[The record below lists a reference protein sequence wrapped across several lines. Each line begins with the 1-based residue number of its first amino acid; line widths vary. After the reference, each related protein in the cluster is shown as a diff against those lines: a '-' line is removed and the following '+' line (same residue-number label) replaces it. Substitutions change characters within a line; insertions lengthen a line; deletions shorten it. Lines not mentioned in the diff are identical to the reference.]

1 MPLII
6 AVCLALCILAAMGAH
21 ATHPYSDYGL
31 FIPSP
36 EAWGIPFLWNEIIN
50 VSMILAATFGCFLI
64 NKRFRLLKT
73 SQPLGASFFL
83 PLFCANPLLAGS
95 LTSATILTLVLM
107 WAIVTICSAWKSRNA
122 TREAFVT
129 GVIISAGSMIQYAF
143 IPFLAAVFLSFVAM
157 KAMRFKEFLALGLGA
172 IAPYWIAFGLG
183 LINPLEIRIPDPH
196 PIFTYGLPENLF
208 LPSLGCAVLF
218 LCAFMLTLT
227 NGLLL
232 YAGNAEIRSYI
243 NVFNIFGITAAIA
256 APFDI
261 ANIAAYTGIFY
272 LWVALQF
279 ALFFTLRNT
288 PRPRIIFLI
297 IQALI
302 LIYGI
307 TETII
312 FIL

>member
-1 MPLII
+1 M
-6 AVCLALCILAAMGAH
+6 
-21 ATHPYSDYGL
+21 
-31 FIPSP
+31 
-36 EAWGIPFLWNEIIN
+36 
-50 VSMILAATFGCFLI
+50 
-64 NKRFRLLKT
+64 
-73 SQPLGASFFL
+73 
-83 PLFCANPLLAGS
+83 
-95 LTSATILTLVLM
+95 
-107 WAIVTICSAWKSRNA
+107 
-122 TREAFVT
+122 
-129 GVIISAGSMIQYAF
+129 
-143 IPFLAAVFLSFVAM
+143 AVFLSLFAM

-183 LINPLEIRIPDPH
+183 LVNPLEIRIPNPQ
-196 PIFTYGLPENLF
+196 PIFIYGLPEHFF
-208 LPSLGCAVLF
+208 LPALGCAFML
-218 LCAFMLTLT
+218 LCTLMLTLT

-256 APFDI
+256 APFDV
-261 ANIAAYTGIFY
+261 ANLAAYTGVFY
-272 LWVALQF
+272 LWAALQF
-279 ALFFTLRNT
+279 ALFFTLRNA